1 MLQICL
7 LLKELRPKINGP
19 GSDQKEKEI
28 LSRTEQIEHPAGNK
42 KHDPLTGSEFPK
54 YHRKEKISQTGR
66 RHINQ
71 KEKRYII
78 HPAASLF
85 CMDAASAPKPPLSS
99 I

>member
-7 LLKELRPKINGP
+7 LLNKACPKINGP

-28 LSRTEQIEHPAGNK
+28 LPRTEQIKHPAGSK
-42 KHDPLTGSEFPK
+42 KHRPLTGSEFPK
-54 YHRKEKISQTGR
+54 HNRKEKVRQTGR

-71 KEKRYII
+71 KEKRYVV
-78 HPAASLF
+78 HPAASSF
-85 CMDAASAPKPPLSS
+85 RVDAASASKPPLSS